1 MSVANLKSISHW
13 LRHLFRSPC
22 ALCARFSDGAEICA
36 PCSLKLHNTPWGAS
50 GLSIDDHRITVLWR
64 EPYGGPL
71 TQAIYRAKFAGS
83 WGEAQTL
90 GLCLGQ
96 LPRLW
101 MGPRPVLLPIALS
114 ANRLAER
121 GFNQSTMIGIGLG
134 RAWGLEVQKR
144 WLKKI
149 RPTARQVHLD
159 KSLRKNNLSQ
169 SFVARE
175 HVRGR
180 HILLVDDVM
189 TTGATLREA
198 GRAVIAAGGI
208 LVGAVVVARAQT
220 HQANHGDLKNSS
232 GKTHNV
238 KSRDIPMRDNLRC
251 YEYPSRRF
259 G

>member
-1 MSVANLKSISHW
+1 MANLKSICHW

-189 TTGATLREA
+189 TTGATLM
-198 GRAVIAAGGI
+198 AAAQCLKQSGFKPI
-208 LVGAVVVARAQT
+208 HIWVLARTPTPHTA
-220 HQANHGDLKNSS
+220 SS
-232 GKTHNV
+232 
-238 KSRDIPMRDNLRC
+238 
-251 YEYPSRRF
+251 
-259 G
+259 